1 MRITTGLILFLFLAS
16 CKNKSVKYSG
26 LNDLV
31 VGVQQIVLY
40 DNHEFYIELGAG
52 GLEGKYKIKNDTVFL
67 HYYENPPLNFPN
79 KAIIKNDYFLI
90 LNADST
96 KIMR

>member
-1 MRITTGLILFLFLAS
+1 MRITIGLILFIFLVS

-31 VGVQQIVLY
+31 IGVQQIVLY
-40 DNHEFYIELGAG
+40 DNKEFYIELGAG
-52 GLEGKYKIKNDTVFL
+52 GLEGKYKIENDTVFL
-67 HYYENPPLNFPN
+67 QYRKNPSSNFPN
-79 KAIIKNDYFLI
+79 KVIIKKDYFLV
-90 LNADST
+90 LNTDST